1 MNICQQL
8 FTEIWRNDMKIKRIV
23 FLFMIILVVSSCVE
37 NTQSINKTET
47 SYYEFGNAYLIGKDI
62 NLWSEM
68 PNTEINT
75 AQEIPEEVQEPLVVI
90 DASEPL
96 KVIVLSTGESHLVTR
111 INDGK
116 EWIRIR
122 YGNEEELKEGFVDY
136 SNVYSDKDAKILYAI
151 QDDADDRI
159 KISPKNY
166 STSSELSLAKQY
178 SEATK
183 YRGNT
188 ISKKTCDLY
197 DAALIASST
206 DSLSRGE
213 YETMQEFSDRK
224 EALINLSYSTG
235 AKEKIYSFSESLPT
249 KYFDYDVDTET
260 LNIDV
265 LEFDTGHSCDR
276 SYGCYSSD
284 DNFSN
289 VTDISYV
296 ASSGQVNCSGSFSN
310 GVKFALG
317 KKRTNLG
324 KFNIEP
330 VGEGYRFALKIIEKM
345 KLDRSSARELKE
357 TEGLEYKY
365 LIGLSVDGNTFEGSR
380 WTKQNCYG
388 GSTYPYEETCYDSNE
403 GSFEFSSNIEYL
415 ILFDETGN
423 VVKSY
428 FTSKYLNS
436 FLQNDLLIQKLAYEN
451 QSILEQ
457 LDSLEEKEQLAKLFF
472 NRIKE

>member
-1 MNICQQL
+1 M
-8 FTEIWRNDMKIKRIV
+8 EIKRIV
-23 FLFMIILVVSSCVE
+23 FLFMIIFVVSSCVE
-37 NTQSINKTET
+37 NTQSINKTKT

-96 KVIVLSTGESHLVTR
+96 KVTVLDTRGENLVTK
-111 INDGK
+111 INAGK
-116 EWIRIR
+116 EWLRIR

-166 STSSELSLAKQY
+166 STSSQLNLAKQY
-178 SEATK
+178 SEYSTSRYASNQ
-183 YRGNT
+183 NT

-197 DAALIASST
+197 DAALIISSL
-206 DSLSRGE
+206 DQLKKGE
-213 YETMQEFSDRK
+213 YETKQEFSDRK
-224 EALINLSYSTG
+224 ETLRKLSYSTG
-235 AKEKIYSFSESLPT
+235 AKDKIYAFSSELAT
-249 KYFDYDVDTET
+249 KSFDYDVDTET
-260 LNIDV
+260 LSIDV
-265 LEFDTGHSCDR
+265 LSFDTNHSCDR
-276 SYGCYSSD
+276 SYSCYSSD

-296 ASSGQVNCSGSFSN
+296 ASSGQVNCPGSFSE
-310 GVKFALG
+310 GIKFALG

-330 VGEGYRFALKIIEKM
+330 VGEGYSFKLSIVEKM

-365 LIGLSVDGNTFEGSR
+365 IIGLSVDGNTFEGSR
-380 WTKQNCYG
+380 WTKRNCYG
-388 GSTYPYEETCYDSNE
+388 GDTYPYEESCYNSDK
-403 GSFEFSSNIEYL
+403 GSFKFSSKIEYL

-428 FTSKYLNS
+428 FTSKYLNN
-436 FLQNDLLIQKLAYEN
+436 FLQNDLLIQKHAYAN
-451 QSILEQ
+451 QSLLEEI
-457 LDSLEEKEQLAKLFF
+457 DSLEEKEQLAKLFF
-472 NRIKE
+472 NRMKE